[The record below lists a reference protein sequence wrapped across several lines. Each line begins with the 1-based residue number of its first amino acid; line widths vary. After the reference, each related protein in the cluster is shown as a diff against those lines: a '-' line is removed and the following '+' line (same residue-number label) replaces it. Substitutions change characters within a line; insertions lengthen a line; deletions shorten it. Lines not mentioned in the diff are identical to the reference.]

1 MGKLFGLFGGLM
13 AYVCIASVISLGV
26 LVVVAKSKGYLA
38 PERVAKMLAVA
49 RGEEIAPAATAATS
63 EQGTKENTKTEP
75 SFQFQDQQ
83 YHIRELQIKLREE
96 ALKKERD
103 NLADERNKLTKEV
116 ERFERDQDLYKTQL
130 KNEIDSKIQEGR
142 AKVEKIWEMAD
153 PAQTKLLMAEMIKN
167 REINEV
173 AAIFS
178 MIPDAKQAKIIA
190 EFSSPEDIVQ
200 LDELLKLIRVP
211 PSTINQGAKNA
222 STP

>member
-1 MGKLFGLFGGLM
+1 
-13 AYVCIASVISLGV
+13 VISLGV
-26 LVVVAKSKGYLA
+26 LVVVAKTKGYLA
-38 PERVAKMLAVA
+38 PERVARMLAVA
-49 RGEEIAPAATAATS
+49 RGEEIALQATAAATEETS
-63 EQGTKENTKTEP
+63 KENTKNDPTYP
-75 SFQFQDQQ
+75 SQDAQ

-96 ALKKERD
+96 ALKKARD

-130 KNEIDSKIQEGR
+130 RNEIDSKIQEGR
-142 AKVEKIWEMAD
+142 SKIEKIWEMAD

-211 PSTINQGAKNA
+211 PSTINQAAKNSA
-222 STP
+222 AP